1 MQTETL
7 SFSKN
12 GTPAL
17 SALSLFF
24 EDKKKIADRIH
35 ESIEHIGNITIRKTS
50 AHLFSAG
57 GKMLRSSLVTT
68 AYKAVGGNDTDKILT
83 IAAAMELIHN
93 WSLVHDDIID
103 KSMTRRG
110 VATVHEKWNTNT
122 AILTGDAMS
131 NLVYLLIARSG
142 FGAESISK
150 VLECIAETNLELID
164 GELLDIEFESRKDVA
179 EADYFEMIKK
189 KTGALIT
196 CAAKTGAMLGTA
208 NHTHIHALE
217 KYGEKI
223 GLAFQIKDDVLDL
236 TGDKEETGKDFAGD
250 IREGKKTLLL
260 LNALAHSAPAKKRR
274 LEEITSGNQPVSM
287 EAVHEAIDIMLQAG
301 SFRYAQ
307 RILSVL
313 IDEAQ
318 QALQALPASAY
329 VAALSELA
337 AFIGQPTNIKIE
349 RPLYTI

>member
-1 MQTETL
+1 MQTTVTHKNGSRTL
-7 SFSKN
+7 S
-12 GTPAL
+12 GLAL
-17 SALSLFF
+17 LFADKGKISA
-24 EDKKKIADRIH
+24 KINDA
-35 ESIEHIGNITIRKTS
+35 IRTLENAKIREAS

-142 FGAESISK
+142 FGAESIGK

-164 GELLDIEFESRKDVA
+164 GELLDIEFESRKDVT

-196 CAAKTGAMLGTA
+196 CAAKAGAMLGTA
-208 NHTHIHALE
+208 NPTHIHALE

-236 TGDKEETGKDFAGD
+236 TGDEEETGKDFAGD
-250 IREGKKTLLL
+250 IKEGKKTLLML
-260 LNALAHSAPAKKRR
+260 HALSHATPQKKNR
-274 LEEITSGNQPVSM
+274 LREITSSGTATFDELQ
-287 EAVHEAIDIMLQAG
+287 EAIEIIRQAG
-301 SFRYAQ
+301 TFAYAQ
-307 RILSVL
+307 NILSGLVDQAVDVIKVL
-313 IDEAQ
+313 PESGYVS
-318 QALQALPASAY
+318 ALTG
-329 VAALSELA
+329 LA
-337 AFIGQPTNIKIE
+337 EFICKPEKIKVE
-349 RPLYTI
+349 YPLYTI

>member
-7 SFSKN
+7 SFSTN
-12 GTPAL
+12 GTSAL

-24 EDKKKIADRIH
+24 EDKKKIAERIH
-35 ESIEHIGNITIRKTS
+35 ESIDHIGNAKIREAS

-57 GKMLRSSLVTT
+57 GKMLRSSLVAT
-68 AYKAVGGNDTDKILT
+68 AYKAVGGNDTGKILS

-103 KSMTRRG
+103 KSLTRRG
-110 VATVHEKWNTNT
+110 VATVHEKWNVET

-131 NLVYLLIARSG
+131 HLVYLLIAQSG
-142 FGAESISK
+142 FDADATGK
-150 VLECIAETNLELID
+150 VLECVAETNLELID
-164 GELLDIEFESRKDVA
+164 GELLDIEFEARNDVTEA
-179 EADYFEMIKK
+179 EYFEMIKR

-196 CAAKTGAMLGTA
+196 SAAKIGALLGTT
-208 NHTHIHALE
+208 NRTYILALE

-223 GLAFQIKDDVLDL
+223 GTAFQIKDDLLDL
-236 TGDKEETGKDFAGD
+236 TADEAETGKDFAGD

-260 LNALAHSAPAKKRR
+260 LHALAHSVPVKRR
-274 LEEITSGNQPVSM
+274 RLAEITSGSPVSM
-287 EAVHEAIDIMLQAG
+287 EAIHEAIDIMLQAG

-307 RILSVL
+307 QILTAL
-313 IDEAQ
+313 IHEAQ
-318 QALQALPASAY
+318 QALEMLPDSAY

-337 AFIGQPTNIKIE
+337 EFIGQPKNIKIE